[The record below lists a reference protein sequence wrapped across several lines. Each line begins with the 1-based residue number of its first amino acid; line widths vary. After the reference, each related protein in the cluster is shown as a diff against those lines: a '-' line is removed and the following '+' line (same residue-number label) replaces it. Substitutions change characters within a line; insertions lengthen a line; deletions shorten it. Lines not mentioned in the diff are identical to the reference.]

1 MTSEPRVFISYQ
13 RADAEFARAAR
24 AQLMAHGITPWMD
37 EYDIPVGAYWP
48 DAIDEALAAS
58 DVVIGLLSPD
68 AVASR
73 NVKNEWDW
81 ALQNDKRLLLVL
93 VRPCV
98 IPHRYVSLN
107 YIDATGPDPVGALT
121 ALVEELKP
129 PRQGLAAKPPETR
142 YALSGDLSIAYQ
154 VFGAG
159 PVDLVVTPGFVSNI
173 DWIWDDPAMTR
184 FYEGLAAF
192 ARVIAF
198 DKRGTGLSDRTAGV
212 PSLEQRIDDLR
223 AVMDAADAPQAV
235 MMGISEGGSMAI
247 QFAASHPERA
257 TALVLYGSFTSSSQ
271 ARLPEEEL
279 RREEQTL
286 LETWG
291 RDASAMAAR
300 FAPSM
305 AGDRRFVEWF
315 AGYSRASASPG
326 AVITLRRMNR
336 LIDLRDVLPAIA
348 TPTLVLH
355 RVGDLDVSI
364 EEGRYLAEH
373 IPGARLI
380 ELPGQDHLPW
390 VGDQD
395 AVVAAVR
402 AFITEQMG
410 PLAP

>member
-1 MTSEPRVFISYQ
+1 
-13 RADAEFARAAR
+13 
-24 AQLMAHGITPWMD
+24 MD

-235 MMGISEGGSMAI
+235 MMGISEGGSRPY
-247 QFAASHPERA
+247 SSPPA
-257 TALVLYGSFTSSSQ
+257 TRSVRPRWCST
-271 ARLPEEEL
+271 
-279 RREEQTL
+279 
-286 LETWG
+286 
-291 RDASAMAAR
+291 
-300 FAPSM
+300 APSP
-305 AGDRRFVEWF
+305 ARHRPGCRRKSCGVRSKHSWRPGG
-315 AGYSRASASPG
+315 AMPARWPPGSRRAW
-326 AVITLRRMNR
+326 
-336 LIDLRDVLPAIA
+336 PAIA
-348 TPTLVLH
+348 GSSSGSPVTPVPPPVPA
-355 RVGDLDVSI
+355 RSS
-364 EEGRYLAEH
+364 RC
-373 IPGARLI
+373 GA
-380 ELPGQDHLPW
+380 
-390 VGDQD
+390 
-395 AVVAAVR
+395 
-402 AFITEQMG
+402 
-410 PLAP
+410 